1 MYLICQTLSERL
13 LPLILQRIYACR
25 RIIVDLKRKYPY
37 TNVKYRIVLSLNV
50 DERFATV
57 LYITLFIN
65 VYKKDLLS

>member
-13 LPLILQRIYACR
+13 VPLILQRIYVCR

-37 TNVKYRIVLSLNV
+37 TNVKYRIVLSVNV